1 MKESIVNWIK
11 SFYFSTQNGVQVF
24 DQMSYDNDSIW
35 WSMGLLVGFGVLSFL
50 MWWFFRNV
58 MVQAMGVVVDRSK
71 VTWDDYLVEHKV
83 FRALA
88 HLFPLMFME
97 YFLSIIFYQYP
108 KWESAFSRFVWIWI
122 IIAIIYTV
130 NRCLSVIKDIIQEN
144 ERFKDKPIQSYIQ
157 VAKIIITIILLIV
170 MLSIITNKTPVFF
183 LTAFGT
189 MTAIIVLVF
198 RDTILGFVG
207 SIQIATND
215 MIRIG
220 DWITMEKF
228 GADGDVEEISLT
240 TIKIRNFD
248 KTITTIPTYSFISD
262 SFKNWRGM
270 EESPGRRIKRAVNI
284 QIDSVKFVSPELLQ
298 KLKEIRLLNEFI
310 VNRENEIKEY
320 NELHGFVG
328 ENAVNARRQTN
339 LGVFRRYIEHY
350 LLNHPLVNKEMALM
364 VRQLA
369 STENGMPL
377 EVYCFTME
385 KEWEIYEGVQADI
398 FDHIFAMVHHF
409 ELSIFERPSGKD
421 FRRMEG

>member
-11 SFYFSTQNGVQVF
+11 SFYLTTKNGVEVLDQVK
-24 DQMSYDNDSIW
+24 YENNTIW
-35 WSMGLLVGFGVLSFL
+35 WSMGLLALFSILSYL

-58 MVQAMGVVVDRSK
+58 LVQLLGVLVDRSK

-108 KWESAFSRFVWIWI
+108 KWESAFSKFVWIWI
-122 IIAIIYTV
+122 IIAIIYTI

-144 ERFKDKPIQSYIQ
+144 IRFKDKPIQSYVQ
-157 VAKIIITIILLIV
+157 VAKIIITLIALV
-170 MLSIITNKTPVFF
+170 VLLSILTDKSPVFF

-189 MTAIIVLVF
+189 MTAVIVLVF

-228 GADGDVEEISLT
+228 GADGNVEEISLT

-248 KTITTIPTYSFISD
+248 KTITTIPTYAFISD

-284 QIDSVKFVSPELLQ
+284 QIDSVKFLSPELLE
-298 KLKEIRLLNEFI
+298 KLKGMNLLREFI
-310 VNRENEIKEY
+310 TNREQEIKDY

-328 ENAVNARRQTN
+328 EKVVNARRQTN

-350 LLNHPLVNKEMALM
+350 LVNHPLVNKEMALM

-377 EVYCFTME
+377 EVYCFSLE
-385 KEWEIYEGVQADI
+385 KDWEVYEGVQADI
-398 FDHIFAMVHHF
+398 FDHIFAIAHHF
-409 ELSIFERPSGKD
+409 ELSIFERPSGRD
-421 FRRMEG
+421 FSKN